1 MELDINLSFGT
12 LDKSDYDSYSQY
24 LSLVTEE
31 QTRSGNSTPFIL
43 RADAVNSF
51 YAGTGKCFYHMNDH
65 SAPDTPVSVTLSHG
79 DA

>member
-31 QTRSGNSTPFIL
+31 QLKEKDIYIFGAFNDDELIGVAVFRSANQRIF
-43 RADAVNSF
+43 
-51 YAGTGKCFYHMNDH
+51 
-65 SAPDTPVSVTLSHG
+65 
-79 DA
+79 

>member
-31 QTRSGNSTPFIL
+31 QLKEKDIYIFEGCLII
-43 RADAVNSF
+43 
-51 YAGTGKCFYHMNDH
+51 C
-65 SAPDTPVSVTLSHG
+65 TL
-79 DA
+79 